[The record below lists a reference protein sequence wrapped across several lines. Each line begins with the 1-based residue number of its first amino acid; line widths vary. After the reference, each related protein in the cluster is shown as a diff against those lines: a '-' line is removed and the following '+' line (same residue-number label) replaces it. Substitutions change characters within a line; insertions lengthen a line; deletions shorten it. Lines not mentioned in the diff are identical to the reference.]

1 MEYGEGA
8 GQGVTDTSLE
18 TLPHR
23 LVRRAAAGHR
33 AALAVWILWTA
44 VLPSN
49 FPARHI
55 DDPRIAGVQLTSLV
69 DRHLQIVLAR
79 NQAQPMEDA
88 PDVSIGRYVNRAVIR
103 HLHVVIPYQQI
114 RRHRRDF
121 HTSTFELEKPANNRR
136 AIGTAL
142 PYLGR
147 VVIVYVVDPLQGL
160 VEHDSHCRVVSMGS
174 IICKPIRYLLA
185 RRSRKPLHFE
195 SPEMA
200 A

>member
-1 MEYGEGA
+1 MEKGLWK
-8 GQGVTDTSLE
+8 GVTDNSLG

-23 LVRRAAAGHR
+23 LVRRAAAGR
-33 AALAVWILWTA
+33 RTALAVRILWMA

-55 DDPRIAGVQLTSLV
+55 DDPRIAGVQLTSPV

-79 NQAQPMEDA
+79 NQAQLMEDA
-88 PDVSIGRYVNRAVIR
+88 SDVGIGRYVDRTVIR

-121 HTSTFELEKPANNRR
+121 HTSTLELEKPANNRR

-147 VVIVYVVDPLQGL
+147 VVIVYVVDPLQDL
-160 VEHDSHCRVVSMGS
+160 VEHDSHCLVLHRWGRLSANQSDISSRVALASPSISKVS
-174 IICKPIRYLLA
+174 R
-185 RRSRKPLHFE
+185 
-195 SPEMA
+195 
-200 A
+200 